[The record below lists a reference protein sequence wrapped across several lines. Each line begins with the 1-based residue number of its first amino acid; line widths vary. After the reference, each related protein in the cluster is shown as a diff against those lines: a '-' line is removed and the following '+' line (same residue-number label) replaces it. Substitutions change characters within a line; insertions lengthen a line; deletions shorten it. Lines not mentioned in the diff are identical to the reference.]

1 MADNASGFVD
11 FEAFRGLNQD
21 SEDRLM
27 QEAIARAE
35 AADETARGSLRKVS
49 REAEGGYGPGGSFR
63 DPQADLTKVGSYSDY
78 LKAKQ
83 NAAQAW
89 AAVSQSTGDV
99 RTDALRGGRGAQ
111 AAEMGKASA
120 SALGAD
126 FTKRAGEATT
136 RWEGAQKYRAEVKSR
151 DDKAKAD
158 VEARRKADDEKKRAQ
173 LASLGDPTRWQQS
186 PPGLTPQD
194 IQARMQQWLR
204 LNADVGDVSP
214 WSQQGKTARQLAW
227 APDPGIKDQGN
238 PFAGESRW
246 RPEEGMGSPDEMEQA
261 RIRGGGNYLNQWD
274 RAMGYGDTNKWKG

>member
-111 AAEMGKASA
+111 AAEMGKANA

-126 FTKRAGEATT
+126 FTRRAGEAST
-136 RWEGAQKYRAEVKSR
+136 RWGDTQKQRAEWKAR

-158 VEARRKADDEKKRAQ
+158 VEARRKADYEKKRAQ

-186 PPGLTPQD
+186 PSGLTPQD

-204 LNADVGDVSP
+204 LNAEVGDVSP
-214 WSQQGKTARQLAW
+214 WSQQGKVARQLAW

-261 RIRGGGNYLNQWD
+261 RIRGGGYYLNQWD

>member
-35 AADETARGSLRKVS
+35 AADEAARGSLRKVS

-186 PPGLTPQD
+186 PSGLTPQD

-214 WSQQGKTARQLAW
+214 WSQQGKVARELAW

-246 RPEEGMGSPDEMEQA
+246 RPEEGMWSPDETEQA

>member
-11 FEAFRGLNQD
+11 FEAFRGLNAET
-21 SEDRLM
+21 EDKLM

-35 AADETARGSLRKVS
+35 AADAAAQGSLRKVS

-63 DPQADLTKVGSYSDY
+63 DVQSDLTKVGSYSDY

-83 NAAQAW
+83 NAANAW
-89 AAVSQSTGDV
+89 AAVSQSTGDP

-126 FTKRAGEATT
+126 FTRRAGEATS
-136 RWEGAQKYRAEVKSR
+136 RWEATQKQRAEWKAR
-151 DDKAKAD
+151 DDKAAAEKSAKDEADRAKDKAM
-158 VEARRKADDEKKRAQ
+158 
-173 LASLGDPTRWQQS
+173 LASLGDPTKWQS
-186 PPGLTPQD
+186 NPRFDPR
-194 IQARMQQWLR
+194 IWLF
-204 LNADVGDVSP
+204 LNARVGDTSP

-246 RPEEGMGSPDEMEQA
+246 RPEEGMGNPDEMEQA
-261 RIRGGGNYLNQWD
+261 RIRGGSNYLNQWD
-274 RAMGYGDTNKWKG
+274 RAMGYGDTTKWKG